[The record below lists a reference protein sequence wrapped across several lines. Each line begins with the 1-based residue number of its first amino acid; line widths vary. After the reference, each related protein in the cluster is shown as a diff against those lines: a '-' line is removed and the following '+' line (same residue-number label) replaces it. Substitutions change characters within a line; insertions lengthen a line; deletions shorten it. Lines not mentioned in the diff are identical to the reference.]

1 MKKVFKNKLL
11 KILLSS
17 TIALPVVVALPSI
30 IIPKT
35 NIENSNIINSSLNST
50 QQTKSMNFDWTDPP
64 SSSES
69 TYSFDNT
76 ENSSNYSLDSPMQ
89 NKTIDETNSSFA
101 TISSSNASTN
111 KKDHIAKFWLNS
123 VTQTK
128 QDSNNTSKNVQTV
141 SIPGERQWL
150 VKLSDL
156 GSKIGVSDTTK
167 LEITSLIYSAGG
179 EIKSKALF
187 VIVHSS
193 DTTTA
198 GSFLFQIKYEDDV
211 KEDSLKAKSAGSYR
225 LAKRLSSSSSDKYN
239 FGTIDSSSTHTM
251 FLYKI
256 PNISSSSSSDQLIS
270 YLQLGDSNFGS
281 DGIETSKNIKIE
293 QSNISSNFASSK
305 TYKPIF
311 VYRSSSLGGSTYI
324 FYQIEKYDENQKDKS
339 LVSIKVNL
347 SSNSSSGNE
356 ITVNSNDFKK
366 IQFYNSNEFTNDKP
380 FNTTFLEQNSST
392 FELFFTQKESKKE
405 NSTQRVTFDFDFS
418 SSKTYTTNLFEN
430 LALNKTNYLIDVKKI
445 YINQTSNVDGYV
457 FLDNNNKVYKLDR
470 DFNNAKL
477 IYDFNASTYDLGNI
491 KKFFTVPGNGSWFA
505 QKNDSKLVQFSDGTL
520 IGQLDTIY
528 NDNSYE
534 LPMNVSLISQDA
546 LDPSVSYKKLSNG
559 SSDYDSSFKN
569 FLNSPDAYKSF
580 LNVNFQDP
588 RFNQNPQIK
597 VVPKSGNFNSYSSD
611 VQENPLSSK
620 KYEIELQFKQTLR
633 QIDKSGQITN
643 NTKEITIASQKY
655 VFNNAQ
661 GKVTFAK
668 SKDGESSFEVPSFIK
683 NKLPTEIT
691 KEEVENYLV
700 KYENVSNV
708 KVLSNPDNSKGQLT
722 INVSVPYMWD
732 GSELKTNQNFSKVY
746 TEFFQSDKF
755 GNAAKVTQYDDDY
768 FSYIDNAENKNE
780 YEKNKRQTLLTTL
793 KSKYSS
799 VLPSSLS
806 IKEML
811 DSFAEYGPAF
821 KQQSNIDDGLI
832 ELPRLQDISIIPYDT
847 EGYANINITFPKI
860 DSKTNVKVSFN
871 TPKIFLKNKLAGTN
885 VFFKFKDE
893 KDAVSLTASDSS
905 KLNFGSLN
913 PSVVAS
919 KLNSGSNSDKSI
931 VVSYLKNFA
940 EFGNYF
946 DKSIIDG
953 DTIVLATGNDS
964 YGSLKITVADKDGS
978 VLLPGYGKNSI
989 EDIFT
994 GFKKNNATTLTND
1007 NFSFNELL
1015 NISNISPLD
1024 VNANY
1029 LRTNNAFNFNSV
1041 SGTSEKLKD
1050 SNIKLIPS
1058 TISGT
1063 LQVTV
1068 SLENYVENNMV
1079 VPYKSFTKI
1088 YSGFRKSKDSVD
1100 MVVWKSI
1107 TEINN
1112 DNPGYSNNRPSVIIN
1127 TVNDSG
1133 NNKSDLEKLKIFSN
1147 ISNDLEKS
1155 IKENNGSVSIIM
1167 SPDDSRGILNISAS
1181 ITINGQLTALNTS
1194 ISGFAND
1201 GTLASSVVF
1210 DSPEIKQAL
1219 SDFQKNNRIP
1229 SSITQ
1234 EEASKL
1240 YVLKNASWYSK
1251 DVTLVPDDAKGT
1263 LMISVMILDKDG
1275 NQILEKPSTNEF
1287 LGFAKFIPTDT
1298 GTNWGIVAASIIIP
1312 AIIFIIPIIVIGIY
1326 QERIQMR
1333 KIAKTLDRRL
1343 NEEYKKNKK
1352 I

>member
-1 MKKVFKNKLL
+1 MKKVFKNRLL

-35 NIENSNIINSSLNST
+35 NIENSNIINYSLNDSK
-50 QQTKSMNFDWTDPP
+50 QTKSLDFNWVKQTANSDA
-64 SSSES
+64 
-69 TYSFDNT
+69 TYSFDNN
-76 ENSSNYSLDSPMQ
+76 ENGGNYSLDSPMQ
-89 NKTIDETNSSFA
+89 NKIIDETNSSFA
-101 TISSSNASTN
+101 TISSSNQSNN

-123 VTQTK
+123 VSQTK
-128 QDSNNTSKNVQTV
+128 QGGSDTTKNDLTT

-156 GSKIGVSDTTK
+156 GTRIGVTDTTK

-187 VIVHSS
+187 VIVHST
-193 DTTTA
+193 DNGMA

-211 KEDSLKAKSAGSYR
+211 KEESLKEYPAGSYR
-225 LAKRLSSSSSDKYN
+225 LAKKLSSSNNDKYN

-256 PNISSSSSSDQLIS
+256 SNISSSSSDYTMK
-270 YLQLGDSNFGS
+270 YLQLGDSNFGNDTLES
-281 DGIETSKNIKIE
+281 EKTIKIE
-293 QSNISSNFASSK
+293 QNNISSNFASSK

-311 VYRSSSLGGSTYI
+311 AYRSSSLGGSTYI
-324 FYQIEKYDENQKDKS
+324 FYQIENYDNANKDKS

-347 SSNSSSGNE
+347 SSNSSSASE
-356 ITVNSNDFKK
+356 IIVNNNDLKK
-366 IQFYNSNEFTNDKP
+366 INFSSNEFNDNQP

-392 FELFFTQKESKKE
+392 FELFFTQKNSKKE
-405 NSTQRVTFDFDFS
+405 NSTLKVTFDFDFS
-418 SSKTYTTNLFEN
+418 TSKNYMTNSFEN
-430 LALNKTNYLIDVKKI
+430 LALNKDNYLIDIKKI

-477 IYDFNASTYDLGNI
+477 IYDFNASTYNLGNV

-520 IGQLDTIY
+520 IGELDTIY
-528 NDNSYE
+528 NDKSYE

-597 VVPKSGNFNSYSSD
+597 VVPKSGNFDSYSND
-611 VQENPLSSK
+611 VKENPVNSK

-633 QIDKSGQITN
+633 QIDKSGQITSD
-643 NTKEITIASQKY
+643 TKEIIIASQKY

-668 SKDGESSFEVPSFIK
+668 SKVGENSFEVPSFIK

-755 GNAAKVTQYDDDY
+755 GSAAKVTQYDDHY
-768 FSYIDNAENKNE
+768 FSYITNENNKNE

-806 IKEML
+806 VKEML
-811 DSFAEYGPAF
+811 ESFAEYGPAF

-832 ELPRLQDISIIPYDT
+832 ELPKLQDISIIPYDT
-847 EGYANINITFPKI
+847 EGYANINIIFPKI

-893 KDAVSLTASDSS
+893 KDVVSLTASDSS
-905 KLNFGSLN
+905 DINFASLN
-913 PSVVAS
+913 PSVVAN

-994 GFKKNNATTLTND
+994 GFKKENDSLTKD
-1007 NFSFNELL
+1007 NFSFNELS

-1029 LRTNNAFNFNSV
+1029 LRRNNAFNFNGV
-1041 SGTSEKLKD
+1041 IGTSEKLKD

-1068 SLENYVENNMV
+1068 SLENYVENNTV

-1127 TVNDSG
+1127 TINDSG

-1251 DVTLVPDDAKGT
+1251 DVILVPDDAKGT